1 MKGKKM
7 CHILMLWLL
16 LCVYVFLSYSLT
28 YSMWMNVLSCWC
40 NESLRI
46 KKKNSIYNAWYSLTH
61 IHIRMMHTLHD
72 KKKRQHNIFEFNAC
86 SRFACTVIY
95 RHFHCRPANLTSFF
109 GRRFYA
115 ISATFLIRLEGLLL
129 LRSHWII
136 NHKLN
141 NQIDMVWLIN
151 LHPQNRYIV

>member
-1 MKGKKM
+1 MSAIKHNNMKGKKM

-72 KKKRQHNIFEFNAC
+72 KKKQQHNIFEFNAC

-109 GRRFYA
+109 GRRNFFDSVGRIAVVA
-115 ISATFLIRLEGLLL
+115 IT
-129 LRSHWII
+129 
-136 NHKLN
+136 LN
-141 NQIDMVWLIN
+141 
-151 LHPQNRYIV
+151 YKS